1 MKGKFM
7 TNKIEKIRLY
17 NKDMGNNLLFE
28 YYIKL
33 GDKFIIE
40 HGANQ
45 HGKGKALFELKK
57 ITKHG
62 GLYGLKTSLNQ
73 KKIFNK
79 NHKLNID
86 TLIEIAK

>member
-45 HGKGKALFELKK
+45 HGKGKALFEFL
-57 ITKHG
+57 
-62 GLYGLKTSLNQ
+62 L
-73 KKIFNK
+73 
-79 NHKLNID
+79 
-86 TLIEIAK
+86 